1 MKLRSVFC
9 LLFLALATPALADS
23 ITLKFTDL
31 TITNP
36 TGQVAKGSV
45 MGTDLVASSGPLM
58 LKTQTSS
65 LTVSLG
71 QNPFGTVWLFIAP
84 NTPLASLDGYKFSFG
99 TEVDGKL
106 VGTVNATLS
115 VRADGIA
122 VIAILNPALVFQGL
136 NQSLQLSFLIS
147 PNPVGAGPGNYDVQ
161 ASLAAVP
168 EPQTFVL
175 LGMGLLMGTFYL
187 RRRDQSA

>member
-1 MKLRSVFC
+1 MKLLSVFC

-58 LKTQTSS
+58 FKTPISS
-65 LTVSLG
+65 LTASLG
-71 QNPFGTVWLFIAP
+71 QKYFDTVWLLIAP
-84 NTPLASLDGYKFSFG
+84 NTSIASLDGYKFSFNA
-99 TEVDGKL
+99 EADGKL
-106 VGTVNATLS
+106 IGTVNATLS

-136 NQSLQLSFLIS
+136 DQFLQLSFLIS